1 VKRTW
6 MKTILTSL
14 AGMAL
19 LSSLAGCGKGF
30 TPNTPRAGS
39 STVDVVRRGPGGTT
53 RFLAHNVLYR
63 LDPSIALFLTDMNAD
78 VVLKDPTGPFV
89 PANKTDYSLTIH
101 HAIIDKDAASLAA
114 LMNNIVFADKDS
126 PLRDV
131 HISFKGDHIVMG
143 GQMNKGIWVG
153 FEMEGTLDP
162 TPEGLI
168 RMTPVSVKSL
178 GVRVDGLLALMGIE
192 MQKLMKTKEEKG
204 VIIRGNQILMDPARL
219 YPPPTLNG
227 KVTAVGVRAGKLHIE
242 FDDGHAQPWPV
253 LPVPNPRATMCMW
266 GGDVLINAA
275 LNLNTKFEILDSTPD
290 TPMVFA
296 LDRYRE
302 QLEAGFVV
310 PTRDGAMIAYVP
322 DITNFDTDMG
332 RYAPPT
338 YPIPGIHVP
347 TPDAGLISAERQPTV
362 SESASPQI
370 KSRSH

>member
-6 MKTILTSL
+6 VKTILTGL

-19 LSSLAGCGKGF
+19 LAPLAGCGKGV

-39 STVDVVRRGPGGTT
+39 STVDVVRRGPGGQT

-63 LDPSIALFLTDMNAD
+63 VDPSISLFMTDMNAD

-101 HAIIDKDAASLAA
+101 HAIVDKDAASLEA
-114 LMNNIVFADKDS
+114 LLNNYVFTGSDS
-126 PLRDV
+126 PLRGV
-131 HISFKGDHIVMG
+131 KIAFKGDRVVMG

-153 FEMEGTLDP
+153 FEIEGTLDP
-162 TPEGLI
+162 TPDGFI
-168 RMTPVSVKSL
+168 RMTPVAVRSL
-178 GVRVDGLLALMGIE
+178 GLRVDGLLGLMGIE

-219 YPPPTLNG
+219 FPPPTLNG
-227 KVTAVGVRAGKLHIE
+227 KVTAVGLRAGKLHIE
-242 FDDGHAQPWPV
+242 FDDGRAQPWPD
-253 LPVPNPRATMCMW
+253 LPVPHPRATLCMW

-275 LNLNTKFEILDSTPD
+275 LNLNSKFEILDSTPD

-302 QLEAGFVV
+302 QLEAGMVI

-322 DITNFDTDMG
+322 DITNFDVDMG
-332 RYAPPT
+332 RYAPT
-338 YPIPGIHVP
+338 VYPMPGIHVP
-347 TPDAGLISAERQPTV
+347 EPDAGMISAQRDPMGSQSP
-362 SESASPQI
+362 APQI
-370 KSRSH
+370 KSRSR